1 MNKNPTPEEVRAS
14 IVPKSDQMNAEDCAV
29 TGPVTVTVADVRR
42 GSKEQ
47 QVVIDLEGRDR
58 PFKPCKTCRRILV
71 ALWSDDARKWKGQ
84 RMTIY
89 TDPAVKWKGVC
100 VGGLRISHVT
110 GIDEPK
116 TLLLTQTRGQMA
128 EHVIQPLPSTPAVEP
143 TATLTPDECAF
154 AVVAKVELEDATTI
168 EELEGY
174 GHILKNKSKP
184 VQEFLRPVYAKR
196 QSELQEG

>member
-29 TGPVTVTVADVRR
+29 TGPVTVTVAGVRR

-47 QVVIDLEGRDR
+47 QIVIDLEGRDR
-58 PFKPCKTCRRILV
+58 PFKPCKTCRRILI
-71 ALWSDDARKWKGQ
+71 ALWSDDSRTWKGQ

-89 TDPAVKWKGVC
+89 TDPAVKWKGVR

-116 TLLLTQTRGQMA
+116 TLVLTKTRGEMA
-128 EHVIQPLPSTPAVEP
+128 EHVIQPLPSTPTDQPKLSLTAEDSEFVEANSLDLAN
-143 TATLTPDECAF
+143 ATSL
-154 AVVAKVELEDATTI
+154 
-168 EELEGY
+168 EELKGY
-174 GHILKNKSKP
+174 GEKLKTKSKP
-184 VQEFLRPVYAKR
+184 VQDLLRPVYAKR
-196 QSELQEG
+196 QSELQEE